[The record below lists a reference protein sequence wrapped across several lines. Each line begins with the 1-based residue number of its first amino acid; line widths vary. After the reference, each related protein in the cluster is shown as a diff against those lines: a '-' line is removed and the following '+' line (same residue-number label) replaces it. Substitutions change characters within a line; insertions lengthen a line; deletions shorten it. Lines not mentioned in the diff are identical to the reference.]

1 MALYREGV
9 FEAPVRNNR
18 KKQTCPLPTS
28 LRLSGQ
34 DYKVSCNVYKNDKLC
49 SLSIILSNEK
59 EKNVNRELTSNVP
72 KNDESN
78 NAILLKKLGKLS

>member
-1 MALYREGV
+1 MAFYREDI

-34 DYKVSCNVYKNDKLC
+34 NYKVSCNVYKDDKL
-49 SLSIILSNEK
+49 LF
-59 EKNVNRELTSNVP
+59 
-72 KNDESN
+72 
-78 NAILLKKLGKLS
+78 A

>member
-1 MALYREGV
+1 MAFYREDV

-34 DYKVSCNVYKNDKLC
+34 DYKVTATFTRMINSVRLASYCLMRKRKCEQRTDK
-49 SLSIILSNEK
+49 ERPK
-59 EKNVNRELTSNVP
+59 E
-72 KNDESN
+72 
-78 NAILLKKLGKLS
+78 

>member
-1 MALYREGV
+1 MALYREDV
-9 FEAPVRNNR
+9 FEASVRNNR

-34 DYKVSCNVYKNDKLC
+34 DYKVSCNINKMISSVLLASYCLMRK
-49 SLSIILSNEK
+49 
-59 EKNVNRELTSNVP
+59 KNVNRELTRNVP

-78 NAILLKKLGKLS
+78 KASLLKKFGKLS